1 MTEPGDPVGEQEESF
16 DWEDFDD
23 DFDDDFEE
31 ETEEEIAE
39 LEAEHEGDFTAP
51 PTEFSRDTSQSDEL
65 NGNQASDN

>member
-1 MTEPGDPVGEQEESF
+1 MPEPGDPVGEQEESF

-39 LEAEHEGDFTAP
+39 L
-51 PTEFSRDTSQSDEL
+51 
-65 NGNQASDN
+65 